1 MCVLLRV
8 LYNSLMRT
16 VILLVCL
23 SIVLSG
29 CALPAENVA
38 AFGIPSPTPFQP
50 GTENASDSL
59 YADSAPTPLFLP
71 TVSLPTVA
79 PTVPPTST
87 VPPTPTIPPVINPL
101 TGLPQPDPSRLE
113 RHPMAIKVANYPRYV
128 RPQSGLTLADQ
139 VFEYYI
145 EGGLT
150 RYIAIFYGNDSE
162 WVGPVRSG
170 RFFDEHIARMY
181 QAYLVFKFAD
191 KRVLEYLRTTDI
203 AEFLVVPTEGSCPPF
218 RLMSTRKL
226 EAYNNRY
233 FNTTLWGECVQ
244 KNGLPADKPYLSGNF
259 SPAVPQL
266 SGAPALRVFTYYSK
280 YSYNQWEY
288 KPESGEYFR
297 FQETGDTLDGREEAY
312 APLTDNV
319 TGLQVHAA
327 NVVVLFAYHE
337 FANPYQE
344 DDEVYH
350 IDLTG
355 SGEAYVFRDGVGYPA
370 RWNRLY
376 INQPL
381 LLTTPDGIP
390 IPLRPGI
397 TFYEVIGSNSYASQ
411 GDGEW
416 FFHHTTP

>member
-1 MCVLLRV
+1 MR
-8 LYNSLMRT
+8 SL
-16 VILLVCL
+16 ILLVCL
-23 SIVLSG
+23 SLFLSG
-29 CALPAENVA
+29 CSLNADNVS
-38 AFGIPSPTPFQP
+38 AFGNPSPTPFQP

-71 TVSLPTVA
+71 TVSLPTAA
-79 PTVPPTST
+79 PTDTPVPTI
-87 VPPTPTIPPVINPL
+87 PPTPTIPPVINPL

-181 QAYLVFKFAD
+181 QSYLVFKFAD
-191 KRVLEYLRTTDI
+191 KRVLEYLRSTDI
-203 AEFLVVPTEGSCPPF
+203 ADFLVVPTEGSCPPF
-218 RLMSTRKL
+218 HFMTTRKL
-226 EAYNNRY
+226 EAYNNNY
-233 FNTTLWGECVQ
+233 FNTTLWGECVR

-259 SPAVPQL
+259 SYDPPQA
-266 SGAPALRVFTYYSK
+266 GGVEGVRVFTYYSK
-280 YSYNQWEY
+280 FSYNQWQY
-288 KPESGEYFR
+288 APESHEYFR
-297 FQETGDTLDGREEAY
+297 FQETGDTLDGKEEAY
-312 APLTDNV
+312 APLMDNV

-327 NVVVLFAYHE
+327 NVVVLFVYHE

-376 INQPL
+376 KNQPL
-381 LLTTPDGIP
+381 LLTTLTGEP

-397 TFYEVIGSNSYASQ
+397 TFYEVVGSNSYASQ

>member
-1 MCVLLRV
+1 
-8 LYNSLMRT
+8 MRPT
-16 VILLVCL
+16 LIALVCISL
-23 SIVLSG
+23 LLSG
-29 CALPAENVA
+29 CSVNADSVS

-50 GTENASDSL
+50 GPANASDSL

-71 TVSLPTVA
+71 TVSLPTA
-79 PTVPPTST
+79 IPTETPIPT
-87 VPPTPTIPPVINPL
+87 VPPTPTVPPVINPL
-101 TGLPQPDPSRLE
+101 TGLPQADPSLLE
-113 RHPMAIKVANYPRYV
+113 RRPMAVKVANYPRYV

-181 QAYLVFKFAD
+181 QSYLVFKFAD
-191 KRVLEYLRTTDI
+191 KRVLDYLKTTDI
-203 AEFLVVPTEGSCPPF
+203 AEFLVVPSEGSCPPY
-218 RLMSTRKL
+218 RLMSARKI
-226 EAYNNRY
+226 EAYNNNY
-233 FNTTLWGECVQ
+233 FNTVLWGECVR
-244 KNGLPADKPYLSGNF
+244 KNDLPADKPFLRGNF
-259 SPAVPQL
+259 SFEIQQL
-266 SGAPALRVFTYYSK
+266 GGVEGIRVFTYFSP
-280 YSYNQWEY
+280 YSYNEWEY
-288 KPESGEYFR
+288 VPETGEYLR
-297 FQETGDTLDGREEAY
+297 YQETSDTQDGKAEAY
-312 APLTDNV
+312 APLMDNM

-350 IDLTG
+350 IDLSG
-355 SGEAYVFRDGVGYPA
+355 SGEAYVFRDGIGYPA
-370 RWNRLY
+370 KWSRVY
-376 INQPL
+376 KDQPL
-381 LLTTPDGIP
+381 LLTTPAGVP

>member
-1 MCVLLRV
+1 
-8 LYNSLMRT
+8 MRPT
-16 VILLVCL
+16 LIALVCI
-23 SIVLSG
+23 SILLSG
-29 CALPAENVA
+29 CSVNADSVS
-38 AFGIPSPTPFQP
+38 AFGIPTPTPFQP
-50 GTENASDSL
+50 GPENASDSL
-59 YADSAPTPLFLP
+59 YADAAPTPLSLP
-71 TVSLPTVA
+71 TVSLPTV
-79 PTVPPTST
+79 PPTDT
-87 VPPTPTIPPVINPL
+87 PIPTIPPTATVPPVINPL
-101 TGLPQPDPSRLE
+101 TGLPQADPSLLE
-113 RHPMAIKVANYPRYV
+113 RRPMAIKIANYPRYV

-150 RYIAIFYGNDSE
+150 RFVAVFHGNNSE

-191 KRVLEYLRTTDI
+191 KRVLDYFATTDI
-203 AEFLVVPTEGSCPPF
+203 AQFLVVPTIGSCPPF
-218 RLMSTRKL
+218 RLMSARNI
-226 EAYNNRY
+226 EDYNNNY
-233 FNTTLWGECVQ
+233 FNTVLWGECVT
-244 KNGLPADKPYLSGNF
+244 KNDLPNDRPYLRGNF
-259 SPAVPQL
+259 GSDVPQL
-266 SGAPALRVFTYYSK
+266 GGIEGIRVFTYYSE
-280 YSYNQWEY
+280 YSYSEWEY
-288 KPESGEYFR
+288 MPGTGEYLR
-297 FQETGDTLDGREEAY
+297 FQETGDTLNGREERY
-312 APLTDNV
+312 APLMDNV

-327 NVVVLFAYHE
+327 NVVVLFGYHE

-355 SGEAYVFRDGVGYPA
+355 SGEAYVFRDGIGYPA
-370 RWNRLY
+370 KWNRLFKD
-376 INQPL
+376 QPL
-381 LLTTPDGIP
+381 VLTTPAGIP

>member
-1 MCVLLRV
+1 MR
-8 LYNSLMRT
+8 SLT
-16 VILLVCL
+16 LLVCL
-23 SIVLSG
+23 SILLSG
-29 CALPAENVA
+29 CSPRAGGVSASGL
-38 AFGIPSPTPFQP
+38 PSPTPFQP
-50 GTENASDSL
+50 ATENASDSL

-71 TVSLPTVA
+71 TVSLPTI
-79 PTVPPTST
+79 PPTDT
-87 VPPTPTIPPVINPL
+87 PIPTIPPTPTIPPVINPL
-101 TGLPQPDPSRLE
+101 TGLPQADPSRLE
-113 RHPMAIKVANYPRYV
+113 RHPMAIKVANYPRYI

-150 RYIAIFYGNDSE
+150 RNIAIFYGNDSE

-191 KRVLEYLRTTDI
+191 KRVLDYLRTTDI
-203 AEFLVVPTEGSCPPF
+203 ADFLVVPTEGSCPPF
-218 RLMSTRKL
+218 HFMSTRKI
-226 EAYNNRY
+226 EAYSNNY
-233 FNTTLWGECVQ
+233 FNTTLWDECVR

-259 SPAVPQL
+259 SFDVPQA
-266 SGAPALRVFTYYSK
+266 GGVEAVRVFTYYSK
-280 YSYNQWEY
+280 FSYNQWQY
-288 KPESGEYFR
+288 APERGEYLR
-297 FQETGDTLDGREEAY
+297 FQETGDLLDGKEEAY
-312 APLTDNV
+312 APLMDNV

-327 NVVVLFAYHE
+327 NVVVLFVYHE

-376 INQPL
+376 KNQPL
-381 LLTTPDGIP
+381 LLTTPNGEP
-390 IPLRPGI
+390 ISLRPGI